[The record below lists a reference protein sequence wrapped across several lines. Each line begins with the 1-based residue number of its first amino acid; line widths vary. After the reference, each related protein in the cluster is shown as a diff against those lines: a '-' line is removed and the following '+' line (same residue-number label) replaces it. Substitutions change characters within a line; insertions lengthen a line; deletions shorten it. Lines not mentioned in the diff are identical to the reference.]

1 MRYLLA
7 VFLFFISSFA
17 SYLELDGVV
26 ESENEKIISSRM
38 MGYITKVYVNEG
50 DIVKKGQLLY
60 EIDPTDIAY
69 NEKIIRSQI
78 SNLEINLKRYKE
90 LLEQDLVSKFDYEQL
105 ELNLITAK
113 AKLAELLAN
122 YNYLKV
128 KAPNNAMLIKKSIKE
143 AEMAIPGMPHLILTD
158 LDSLIIKTNISE
170 SNLKNINVGK
180 KVKIE
185 IASQNFKSDGI
196 ITAIY
201 PNYMNSTHS
210 FAVKISFDKKE
221 FNIYPAMYAKI
232 TLSLDENLE
241 KIDE

>member
-7 VFLFFISSFA
+7 VFLFCISSFA

-38 MGYITKVYVNEG
+38 MGYITKVYVSEG

-69 NEKIIRSQI
+69 NEKIVRSQV

-113 AKLAELLAN
+113 AKLAELTAN

-170 SNLKNINVGK
+170 SNLKNISVGK

-185 IASQNFKSDGI
+185 IASQNFRTDGVVK
-196 ITAIY
+196 AIY
-201 PNYMNSTHS
+201 PSYMNSTHS
-210 FAVKISFDKKE
+210 FVVKISFDKKE
-221 FNIYPAMYAKI
+221 FNIYPAMYARI
-232 TLSLDENLE
+232 TLFLDEDLE
-241 KIDE
+241 KTDE